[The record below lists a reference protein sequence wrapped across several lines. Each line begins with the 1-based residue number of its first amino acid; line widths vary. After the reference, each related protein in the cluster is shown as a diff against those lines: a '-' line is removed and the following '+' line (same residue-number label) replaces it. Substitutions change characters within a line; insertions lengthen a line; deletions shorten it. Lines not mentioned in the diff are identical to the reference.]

1 MLFSYLDGLWFIKSV
16 SELESTFT
24 DLVHMKKNFF
34 VLKMVIIYYAKD
46 VNALGP
52 MIIIWV

>member
-24 DLVHMKKNFF
+24 DLVHMKKNSFC
-34 VLKMVIIYYAKD
+34 AE
-46 VNALGP
+46 NGH
-52 MIIIWV
+52 